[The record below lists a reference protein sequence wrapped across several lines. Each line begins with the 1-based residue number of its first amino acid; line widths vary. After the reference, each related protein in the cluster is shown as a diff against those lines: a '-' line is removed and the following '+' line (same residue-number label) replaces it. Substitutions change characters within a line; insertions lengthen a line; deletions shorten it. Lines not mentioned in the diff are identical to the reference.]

1 MKMRD
6 LIKEALR
13 QISPTEIIIE
23 KGDVLFHGTVEPFD
37 KSELRTGGYDN
48 LFWTATDSVI
58 SQTYIPAATTRI
70 HTSSDNIARP
80 TKDPLVREIQ
90 KNLGIEYDYSQ
101 VEFVGNQARSYP
113 LPPIFANHWG
123 EYNAASDALR
133 AVEKQITEYRTKSES
148 PDLRNLD
155 AVARRQFFKEW
166 RQLEDQKKELQKK
179 WFEVDPQ
186 RKKIKYVNEKLTAL
200 GYKPNGRNEADSN
213 NNWTLKIDNDGLV
226 SPDHKAKGRLF
237 ICTVL
242 RDLKIYDNTY
252 GGQIEGDLTD
262 VEYHSHELFQKKQS
276 EGYDGVRINDF
287 LQSEHHGNVGHKSI
301 GLFKHAIKFLDIDE
315 IEAVHPDLEKHFDS
329 RDWRSDE
336 YINYLGK
343 KGSINEQE
351 DGFDLLVTQIQS
363 EICSERK
370 EFFNMDDVDID
381 IIRDMYNE
389 CKHKG
394 YNVLYNLIYSYYFD

>member
-6 LIKEALR
+6 LIKEVLR
-13 QISPTEIIIE
+13 QISPTELIIE

-80 TKDPLVREIQ
+80 TKDPIVKQIQ
-90 KNLGIEYDYSQ
+90 KNLGIDYDYSQ
-101 VEFVGNQARSYP
+101 IEFVGNQARSYA
-113 LPPIFANHWG
+113 LPPIFADHWE
-123 EYNAASDALR
+123 EYNAASEALR
-133 AVEKQITEYRTKSES
+133 AVEKQIGEYRTKSES
-148 PDLRNLD
+148 HDLRKLD
-155 AVARRQFFKEW
+155 ADARRQFFKEW
-166 RQLEDQKKELQKK
+166 GQLEDQKKELQKK
-179 WFEVDPQ
+179 WFDVDPQ
-186 RKKIKYVNEKLTAL
+186 KKKNRYVNEKLMQL

-213 NNWTLKIDNDGLV
+213 NNWTLKIDDDGLV
-226 SPDHKAKGRLF
+226 PPNHKAKGRLF

-252 GGQIEGDLTD
+252 GGQIDGDLTD
-262 VEYHSHELFQKKQS
+262 VEYHNHELFSKKEA
-276 EGYDGVRINDF
+276 EGYDGIRINDF

-315 IEAVHPDLEKHFDS
+315 IDAFHPDLDKHFDS

-336 YINYLGK
+336 YMDYLK
-343 KGSINEQE
+343 KKDQINESE
-351 DGFDLLVTQIQS
+351 DGFEKLVAQIQS
-363 EICSERK
+363 EICSARN
-370 EFFNMDDVDID
+370 EFFNMDDVDIK
-381 IIRDMYNE
+381 IIRDLYNE
-389 CKHKG
+389 SKHKG
-394 YNVLYNLIYSYYFD
+394 YDTLYKIIDAYYFD